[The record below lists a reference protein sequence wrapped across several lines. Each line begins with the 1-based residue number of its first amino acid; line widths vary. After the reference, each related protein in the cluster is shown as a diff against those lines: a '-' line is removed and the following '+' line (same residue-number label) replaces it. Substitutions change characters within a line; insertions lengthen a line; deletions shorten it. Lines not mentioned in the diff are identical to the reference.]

1 MEQEEFRN
9 EFLADVRTRANAD
22 KNFMHSAFT
31 ERSGEL
37 LGEAEELYDFEACY
51 FRGTGSKN
59 RGLAVD
65 GFSFDDA
72 DGSVRIVVAE
82 FEGGRD
88 PKTLIQ
94 SYART
99 LFGRTQ
105 AFVEDSLSGRV
116 QQNSEESS
124 PEYGLAREL
133 EHRAGSISR
142 IRFFLVT
149 DSVLSDRVKDWPEG
163 DIGGIPTEFH
173 IWDISRF
180 HRAHL
185 SRSGRDEL
193 IVDFAAAC
201 ESGLPCIRASVSAD
215 NYSAYLCVIPGNVL
229 ADIYDT
235 YGSRLLEGNVRSFL
249 STGVKVNKGIRN
261 TILKEPEM
269 FFAYNNGIAATASGV
284 RVEEI
289 KGAYRLLEATDLQ
302 IVNGGQTTA
311 SLSNTRR
318 KDSQT
323 LDGIFVPMK
332 LSVVNEETS
341 GTVIP
346 LISRYAN
353 SQNKVSEADFFAN
366 HDYHRRIESISRRLR
381 APARAGSQLETFW
394 FYERARGQYSVE
406 LGKGT
411 AAAKKRFET
420 DHPRDQLL
428 TKTDLAKIE
437 NSWRQLPHDVSKGAQ
452 KNFLKFAEYVT
463 AEWERSPDEFN
474 DEYFKAVVARA
485 LIFKL
490 LERLV
495 PKQEWYD
502 GGYRANIVAFSLA
515 KLANMIQE
523 EAVGKTLNTT
533 LIWREQRVSSVLENQ
548 LLLIAKGMY
557 SIIIAPEA
565 GIQNVTEW
573 SKRELA
579 WTRAKDFDVEFL
591 SEFRKE
597 LDQKSEERARQKDAR
612 EGAKIGAGLEATT
625 AVLSYGAEKW
635 EKLRKWGKERSLI
648 SPGDEK
654 IISVAINPKKIP
666 TDWQSAELLKLKQR
680 MEEDGF

>member
-37 LGEAEELYDFEACY
+37 LGEAEELFDFEACY
-51 FRGTGSKN
+51 FRGSGSKN

-82 FEGGRD
+82 FDGGAD
-88 PKTLIQ
+88 AKTLIQ
-94 SYART
+94 SQARQ
-99 LFGRTQ
+99 LFGRSQ
-105 AFVEDSLSGRV
+105 AFVEDALSGRV

-124 PEYGLAREL
+124 PEFGLAREL
-133 EHRAGSISR
+133 ERRADSLSR
-142 IRFFLVT
+142 VRFFLVT
-149 DSVLSDRVKDWPEG
+149 DSILSTRVKDWPEG
-163 DIGGIPTEFH
+163 EIGGIPTEFH
-173 IWDISRF
+173 IWDMSRF
-180 HRAHL
+180 YRAHL

-193 IVDFAAAC
+193 VVDFSAAC
-201 ESGLPCIRASVSAD
+201 ENGLPCIRASVSAE
-215 NYSAYLCVIPGNVL
+215 NYSSYLCVIPGNVL

-249 STGVKVNKGIRN
+249 STSVKVNKGIRN

-269 FFAYNNGIAATASGV
+269 FFAYNNGIAATASAV

-318 KDSQT
+318 KDKQN
-323 LDGIFVPMK
+323 LDHIFVPMK

-341 GTVIP
+341 GTIIP

-366 HDYHRRIESISRRLR
+366 HDYHRRIEGISRRLR
-381 APARAGSQLETFW
+381 APACAGSQLETFW

-406 LGKGT
+406 KGKST

-437 NSWRQLPHDVSKGAQ
+437 NSWRQLPHEVSKGAQ
-452 KNFLKFAEYVT
+452 KNFLGFAGYVT
-463 AEWERSPDEFN
+463 AEWERNPDQFN
-474 DEYFKAVVARA
+474 DEYFKSVIARA
-485 LIFKL
+485 IIFRS

-495 PKQEWYD
+495 PHQDWYG

-515 KLANMIQE
+515 KLANMIQQ
-523 EAVGKTLNTT
+523 EAPGKTLNTP
-533 LIWREQRVSSVLENQ
+533 LIWREQRISDVLENQ
-548 LLLIAKGMY
+548 LLLIARNMY
-557 SIIIAPEA
+557 DIIVAPEA

-573 SKRELA
+573 SKKELA
-579 WTRAKDFDVEFL
+579 WTRAKDCEVEFL
-591 SEFRKE
+591 SAFRKE
-597 LDQKSEERARQKDAR
+597 LDQKSEERMRQKDAR
-612 EGAKIGAGLEATT
+612 EGAKIGAGLEAIT
-625 AVLSYGAEKW
+625 AVLAYGAPNW
-635 EKLRKWGKERSLI
+635 EKLRVWGKERSLV
-648 SPGDEK
+648 SPDDER
-654 IISVAINPKKIP
+654 IIRTATNPKWIP
-666 TDWQSAELLKLKQR
+666 TDRQSADLLKLKQR
-680 MEEDGF
+680 LEEEGF